1 MKGRILIS
9 IAVLLA
15 LFELTATAQIPRTLQ
30 IGITNGTATV
40 SSQNSPGTFLG
51 WLETTT
57 NLSPPVVWSVM
68 PLSQTLVSG
77 VSNNFPVAGSQAYFR
92 LLQSWPLF
100 QFAIFYNVNL
110 EFDSGSALTIGG
122 PVYCNASI
130 WFRGSIT
137 YFESSVTAAGSNSFD
152 AIDPFSDPTNG
163 YPGNTGTPVF
173 DVAPVT
179 GQSMLTLPIPGFNT
193 SASSIQNIL
202 NLPPAGLA
210 APNPAYLQYSNQA
223 YIFNVADLIVSNS
236 ASGINGNSYFGT
248 NITIYYLNPY
258 NDPYLTL
265 IPPDLVYSN
274 TTTHAVSNYYSFV
287 TNVVFYDYR
296 ESDTVQ
302 ALQINVTNLTRWLNT
317 NVNYVYTNRVLQSKP
332 AGGGQPWNSLNFSG
346 STDKGHPIDS
356 IYVYN
361 NVPETT
367 SQLPAVRVVN
377 GAQLPSSYGLT
388 IATPQPLY
396 VKGNYNV
403 QTNSLNSDAGSAD
416 TSYTYPAALMADAIT
431 ILSANYVDTATA
443 SIPSYYSRP
452 AAATT
457 VNAACLSGIAPTNP
471 NIPNPTAGDYS
482 GGVENYFR
490 FLEDWGSAGTP
501 MWFNGSI
508 VCMFSSQ
515 YATNYYRYYP
525 DPFAYY
531 TQPARNWNFDTNF
544 LNPIK
549 LPPLTPTVS
558 NFIRP

>member
-9 IAVLLA
+9 IVVLLV

-40 SSQNSPGTFLG
+40 SSQNSPGTFLAY
-51 WLETTT
+51 LEMTT

-68 PLSQTLVSG
+68 PSSYLVSG
-77 VSNNFPVAGSQAYFR
+77 VSNSFPVAGSQAYFR

-110 EFDSGSALTIGG
+110 EFNSGSALTIEG

-130 WFRGSIT
+130 WLRGST
-137 YFESSVTAAGSNSFD
+137 THFESSVTAAGSNNFD
-152 AIDPFSDPTNG
+152 AIDPFSNPSNG

-202 NLPPAGLA
+202 NIPPSAWA
-210 APNPAYLQYSNQA
+210 APNPNYLQASNQA

-236 ASGINGNSYFGT
+236 VTGINGNSYFGT

-317 NVNYVYTNRVLQSKP
+317 NVNYVYTNGILQSKP
-332 AGGGQPWNSLNFSG
+332 AGGGQPWNNLNISG
-346 STDKGHPIDS
+346 STAKGHPIDS
-356 IYVYN
+356 IYFFN
-361 NVPETT
+361 NVIFTT
-367 SQLPAVRVVN
+367 TQLPAVRVVN

-396 VKGNYNV
+396 VLGNYNV

-416 TSYTYPAALMADAIT
+416 TAYTYPAALMGDAIT
-431 ILSANYVDTATA
+431 ILSPAWRDIGTYTSSTALG
-443 SIPSYYSRP
+443 SRP
-452 AAATT
+452 ATTTT
-457 VNAACLSGIAPTNP
+457 VNAACLSGIVPTNP

-490 FLEDWGSAGTP
+490 FLEDWSSGATP
-501 MWFNGSI
+501 MWFNGST

-525 DPFAYY
+525 DPLAYY
-531 TQPARNWNFDTNF
+531 TQPVRAWSFDSNFTNA
-544 LNPIK
+544 NK

-558 NFIRP
+558 NFATP